1 MNNRQYIKLSQLCV
15 ITMGQSPSSDTYNT
29 SKNGLPFYQ
38 GNADFGDLYP
48 HNRIWCSA
56 PKKIAHRND
65 LLISV
70 RAPIG
75 AVNIA
80 TETCCI
86 GRGLAALAP
95 NENCSLNYLFYAVK
109 NLTNEL
115 EHLGTGS
122 TFKAINKD
130 ILENIPVPY
139 YDKLKQELI
148 SQRLSL
154 VDRTI
159 FQRKSQLKLFDEL
172 IKSRFV
178 EMFGIPYEKSAK
190 FEKDYLKNS
199 CQVIT
204 GNTPSKADSN
214 YYGHYIEW
222 IKTDNILSNEIYPT
236 TATQFL
242 SKEGLSVG
250 RSVKG
255 NSVLMAC
262 IAGSISSIGKVCIT
276 DREVAFNQQI
286 NAIVPHKYNV
296 FFLYVMLLLS
306 KDYLI
311 SDLHMALKGII
322 TKSMLEN
329 KIFIIPPIKLQ
340 NQFAEFVQQVDKSRL
355 AVQKS
360 LDELEI
366 LKKSLMQEYF
376 S

>member
-1 MNNRQYIKLSQLCV
+1 
-15 ITMGQSPSSDTYNT
+15 MGQSPSSDTYNT

-178 EMFGIPYEKSAK
+178 EMFGDPIHNTRELPQQKLGNICN
-190 FEKDYLKNS
+190 LKAGEFTAADLIS
-199 CQVIT
+199 QF
-204 GNTPSKADSN
+204 PSKEKPYPCYGGNGIRGYVDN
-214 YYGHYIEW
+214 YTHNGNYSLIGRQGALCGNVQY
-222 IKTDNILSNEIYPT
+222 
-236 TATQFL
+236 ATGKFRNTEHAVL
-242 SKEGLSVG
+242 VEPKEKINSIWLFVLLKLEDLYRFHKGAAQPGLSV
-250 RSVKG
+250 
-255 NSVLMAC
+255 NTL
-262 IAGSISSIGKVCIT
+262 
-276 DREVAFNQQI
+276 
-286 NAIVPHKYNV
+286 NV
-296 FFLYVMLLLS
+296 VEIPLASQMLQ
-306 KDYLI
+306 
-311 SDLHMALKGII
+311 A
-322 TKSMLEN
+322 
-329 KIFIIPPIKLQ
+329 
-340 NQFAEFVQQVDKSRL
+340 QFADFVQQVDKSRL
-355 AVQKS
+355 AGEKASKIIQNMVKYKVKCN
-360 LDELEI
+360 I
-366 LKKSLMQEYF
+366 L
-376 S
+376 